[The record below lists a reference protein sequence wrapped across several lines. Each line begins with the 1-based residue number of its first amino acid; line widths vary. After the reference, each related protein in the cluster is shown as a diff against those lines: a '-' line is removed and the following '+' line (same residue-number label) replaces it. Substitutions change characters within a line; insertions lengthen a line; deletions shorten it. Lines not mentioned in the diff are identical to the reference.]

1 MIKEFCSLN
10 LFYQHDVKYFRLS
23 VIKPYC
29 RLLGVSCGKNVT
41 GLFIKWYGADFGVP
55 GVAPL
60 LTQSFSVVPFTIS
73 EQHGIPGNLRKL
85 LGIPATRGLRLKTS
99 GELVEVELDVGK
111 VLVTQQDAGQSRTC
125 ILVLHSFWV
134 QELWGILNFG
144 KGAKTVKIRRTI
156 DFYNSLEAVVVGCLI
171 FNKQVPASRI
181 LRVAKASH
189 LTAVFFQLFATLITL
204 STLRR
209 PNNG

>member
-10 LFYQHDVKYFRLS
+10 LFNQHDVKYFRLS

-73 EQHGIPGNLRKL
+73 EQHGIPGNLRKW

-125 ILVLHSFWV
+125 IIVLHSFWV

-171 FNKQVPASRI
+171 FNQTSSCIKNPQSSKSESPDS
-181 LRVAKASH
+181 S
-189 LTAVFFQLFATLITL
+189 FFPIICHIDHTEHA
-204 STLRR
+204 
-209 PNNG
+209 